1 MRGALD
7 KRILCTQ
14 LSAQSKVHEIHTKK
28 LMNLSGYGRSEDAWT
43 EATTGSEL
51 EEVPTQRRTDQPE
64 SRLTETRFCLIEA

>member
-14 LSAQSKVHEIHTKK
+14 LSAQSKVHEIHTTK
-28 LMNLSGYGRSEDAWT
+28 LMNLSGYGRSEDG
-43 EATTGSEL
+43 GSEL

>member
-28 LMNLSGYGRSEDAWT
+28 LMNLSGYGRSEDG
-43 EATTGSEL
+43 GSEL